1 MLHSYQY
8 LLHFLFVYTNDFQ
21 HQLIYFAI
29 LFSSFIF
36 YVPIWRARLYFQKL
50 KRLGI
55 NEVNIFKLIN
65 QLCFIFNYSRFLR
78 SNSVYL
84 FFVFNAFTLCAF
96 TVKEFS
102 RTVFY
107 QIKYKNQYLLG
118 LSAILLIYLIQFN
131 VAYTITGIMVLL
143 FIGYYKLNKLRLQ
156 W

>member
-1 MLHSYQY
+1 MRLTFLSSLISYV
-8 LLHFLFVYTNDFQ
+8 LFLIIQDF
-21 HQLIYFAI
+21 
-29 LFSSFIF
+29 SG
-36 YVPIWRARLYFQKL
+36 PI
-50 KRLGI
+50 
-55 NEVNIFKLIN
+55 
-65 QLCFIFNYSRFLR
+65 
-78 SNSVYL
+78 SVYL

-131 VAYTITGIMVLL
+131 VTYTITGIMVLL